1 MTNFMDKIQQ
11 QKNIFMAN
19 LHIES
24 PLLDTDG

>member
-11 QKNIFMAN
+11 KNISMAN